1 MADIN
6 LASITDPISD
16 DLPCGPDL
24 DMEFD
29 GDFMNFEANVGMAW
43 PERYFSW
50 DPASLKGHKYYDQ
63 IGELLER
70 SRDLR
75 LLVPLA
81 KLRILEG
88 DIAGFAEVLDATHRL
103 LKERWVDVHPQPGDF
118 MELSMGQL
126 STLDDNASSVLPF
139 HHARIVASRRSG
151 PITYRK
157 WLVATGEVNPREEED
172 RYDAG
177 TLTAA
182 IAEADAGEIDSSLDA
197 LKRARDAVA
206 GIRLVCIEEAGYEN
220 APALEALT
228 KAIEGSIA
236 MIEGATGKGEGDGA
250 ESPGAAD
257 ADGTVDVAGAGAGSA
272 SVVVQLPAGAVE
284 NREAAVDAMHAAA
297 KYFALFEPSSPVP
310 MLLREAQNAASKS
323 FYELV
328 NDMVPDTA
336 SSAFV
341 TLGREPWF
349 EVSLMMLDQRNPA
362 PDYQSDQAA
371 AEEEYSSSWE
381 DAGLEGVSDN
391 DQPSDNDAPVGNDM
405 ASGNDAPADNDMA
418 AESDA
423 SAETDESAAAAEEPQ
438 ADDAGA
444 ENDAVDSAAAE
455 AETSSDDGW
464 WGSSDSSDTTEE
476 VAEEPAQDE
485 STAEDESAPLFVA
498 NSRPEAIDLMNK
510 VLTYYRVAEPSSP
523 VSLIIERAL
532 ELSSK
537 NFIELLG
544 DVLPEGSLKVRP
556 TDDSSSSSSS
566 W

>member
-6 LASITDPISD
+6 LAAITDPISD
-16 DLPCGPDL
+16 ELPCGPDL

-50 DPASLKGHKYYDQ
+50 DPAALKGHTYYDQ
-63 IGELLER
+63 ISELLER
-70 SRDLR
+70 TRDLR
-75 LLVPLA
+75 VLVPLA

-88 DIAGFAEVLDATHRL
+88 DIAGFAEVLEATQRL
-103 LKERWVDVHPQPGDF
+103 LKERWADVHPQPGDF
-118 MELSMGQL
+118 LELSMGQL

-151 PITYRK
+151 PVTYRK
-157 WLVATGEVNPREEED
+157 WLVATGDVNPREEED

-182 IAEADAGEIDSSLDA
+182 IAEADSGEVETA
-197 LKRARDAVA
+197 LAALHSARDAVA
-206 GIRLVCIEEAGYEN
+206 GIKLVCIEEAGYEN
-220 APALEALT
+220 APALDNLT
-228 KAIEGSIA
+228 KAIDGAVA
-236 MIEGATGKGEGDGA
+236 MVEAATGKSDGDA
-250 ESPGAAD
+250 SADAAAD
-257 ADGTVDVAGAGAGSA
+257 GSGSDASVASGGA

-284 NREAAVDAMHAAA
+284 NREEAIEAMHASA

-336 SSAFV
+336 QSAFV
-341 TLGREPWF
+341 SLGREPWF
-349 EVSLMMLDQRNPA
+349 EVSLTMLDQRNPA
-362 PDYQSDQAA
+362 PDYVNDEPA
-371 AEEEYSSSWE
+371 AEYESSWE
-381 DAGLEGVSDN
+381 DAGLEEESV
-391 DQPSDNDAPVGNDM
+391 SDNDAPVENDM
-405 ASGNDAPADNDMA
+405 ASGNDVPTENDMASQNDTPVENDTPAEEEQA
-418 AESDA
+418 AESD
-423 SAETDESAAAAEEPQ
+423 SW
-438 ADDAGA
+438 ADYDL
-444 ENDAVDSAAAE
+444 NAE
-455 AETSSDDGW
+455 AEPEVQNDEPVANDEAQYSEESSD
-464 WGSSDSSDTTEE
+464 
-476 VAEEPAQDE
+476 AESE
-485 STAEDESAPLFVA
+485 SENNAPKFVA

-544 DVLPEGSLKVRP
+544 DVLPEGSLKVTP
-556 TDDSSSSSSS
+556 VEDSSSSG

>member
-1 MADIN
+1 MADID
-6 LASITDPISD
+6 LATITDPISD
-16 DLPCGPDL
+16 DMPCGPDL

-50 DPASLKGHKYYDQ
+50 DAATLKGHTYYDQ
-63 IGELLER
+63 IAELLGR

-88 DIAGFAEVLDATHRL
+88 DIIGFSEVLDAVHRL
-103 LKERWVDVHPQPGDF
+103 LKEHWADVHPQPADF
-118 MELSMGQL
+118 LELSMGQL
-126 STLDDNASSVLPF
+126 STLNDNASSVLPF

-157 WLVATGEVNPREEED
+157 WMVATGEVNPREEED

-182 IAEADAGEIDSSLDA
+182 IAEADSGEVDSVLQA
-197 LKRARDAVA
+197 LEQARDAVA
-206 GIRLVCIEEAGYEN
+206 GIKLVCIQEAGYEN
-220 APALEALT
+220 APTLDNLT

-236 MIEGATGKGEGDGA
+236 MVEGATGKGDAPAAEDAPTQDG
-250 ESPGAAD
+250 PGAPAV
-257 ADGTVDVAGAGAGSA
+257 AAGTAA
-272 SVVVQLPAGAVE
+272 SVVVQLPAGSIESREDAVE
-284 NREAAVDAMHAAA
+284 AMHAAA
-297 KYFALFEPSSPVP
+297 KYFAVFEPSSPVP

-328 NDMVPDTA
+328 NDLMPDTA

-341 TLGREPWF
+341 SLGREPWF

-362 PDYQSDQAA
+362 PDYINDTPAA
-371 AEEEYSSSWE
+371 QAEEYTSSWE
-381 DAGLEGVSDN
+381 SAGLESDAVSEDGET
-391 DQPSDNDAPVGNDM
+391 AGNDTPVE
-405 ASGNDAPADNDMA
+405 DAAVPEEAQPETEDSWADFDLNA
-418 AESDA
+418 QP
-423 SAETDESAAAAEEPQ
+423 EP
-438 ADDAGA
+438 
-444 ENDAVDSAAAE
+444 EP
-455 AETSSDDGW
+455 
-464 WGSSDSSDTTEE
+464 E
-476 VAEEPAQDE
+476 VAPEDLATTNEMIEPDPDA
-485 STAEDESAPLFVA
+485 APRFVA
-498 NSRPEAIDLMNK
+498 TSRPEAVDLMNK
-510 VLTYYRVAEPSSP
+510 VLTYYRIAEPSSP

-544 DVLPEGSLKVRP
+544 DVLPEGSLKVKP
-556 TDDSSSSSSS
+556 DESASSSS

>member
-16 DLPCGPDL
+16 DQPCGPDL

-43 PERYFSW
+43 PDRYFSW
-50 DPASLKGHKYYDQ
+50 DPASIKGHTYYDQ
-63 IGELLER
+63 IAELLDR

-81 KLRILEG
+81 KLKILEG
-88 DIAGFAEVLDATHRL
+88 DIAGFAETLDAMHRL
-103 LKERWVDVHPQPGDF
+103 MKAHWSDLHPQPGDF
-118 MELSMGQL
+118 LELSMGQI
-126 STLDDNASSVLPF
+126 STLDDNASSLLPF

-151 PITYRK
+151 PVTHRK

-182 IAEADAGEIDSSLDA
+182 IAEADSAEVESALVSL
-197 LKRARDAVA
+197 RMARDAIA

-220 APALEALT
+220 APTLEGLT

-236 MIEGATGKGEGDGA
+236 MLESATGTSDSDGA
-250 ESPGAAD
+250 NGAS
-257 ADGTVDVAGAGAGSA
+257 ADGTAADGGAVGGGA

-284 NREAAVDAMHAAA
+284 TREIAIEALHASA
-297 KYFALFEPSSPVP
+297 KYFALYEPSSPVP

-336 SSAFV
+336 ASAFV

-349 EVSLMMLDQRNPA
+349 EVSLTMLDQRNPA
-362 PDYQSDQAA
+362 PDYVSGDA
-371 AEEEYSSSWE
+371 AEEEYSSWE
-381 DAGLEGVSDN
+381 DAGLEGESV
-391 DQPSDNDAPVGNDM
+391 SDNDAPVENDM
-405 ASGNDAPADNDMA
+405 ASENDAPVENDMA
-418 AESDA
+418 VADEAQAAADETEAASGNDSWTEATNDEPEEPTEAESLN
-423 SAETDESAAAAEEPQ
+423 DEVEVEAAYEAEEIPEDA
-438 ADDAGA
+438 ADQP
-444 ENDAVDSAAAE
+444 EE
-455 AETSSDDGW
+455 DG
-464 WGSSDSSDTTEE
+464 
-476 VAEEPAQDE
+476 PR
-485 STAEDESAPLFVA
+485 FVA

-544 DVLPEGSLKVRP
+544 DVLPEGSLKATPVE
-556 TDDSSSSSSS
+556 DSSSSSS

>member
-1 MADIN
+1 MADID
-6 LASITDPISD
+6 LSSITEPLSEDQ
-16 DLPCGPDL
+16 PCGPDL

-50 DPASLKGHKYYDQ
+50 DADTLKGHTYYDQ
-63 IGELLER
+63 IEELLSR

-88 DIAGFAEVLDATHRL
+88 NLAGFAEVLEAIQAL
-103 LKERWVDVHPQPGDF
+103 LKAHWADVHPQPADF
-118 MELSMGQL
+118 LELGMGQL
-126 STLDDNASSVLPF
+126 ATLDDNASSVLPF
-139 HHARIVASRRSG
+139 MHTRLVASRRSG

-157 WLVATGEVNPREEED
+157 WLVATGDVNPREEED

-182 IAEADAGEIDSSLDA
+182 IAEASGDEVDAALESLQ
-197 LKRARDAVA
+197 KARDAIA

-220 APALEALT
+220 APAIDNLP
-228 KAIEGSIA
+228 KAVEGAIA
-236 MIEGATGKGEGDGA
+236 MLESATGKSDSAASAAEDGDD
-250 ESPGAAD
+250 P
-257 ADGTVDVAGAGAGSA
+257 AGAGAAAAGGSA

-284 NREAAVDAMHAAA
+284 NREAAIDAMHAAA
-297 KYFALFEPSSPVP
+297 KYFALYEPSSPAP

-323 FYELV
+323 FFELV

-336 SSAFV
+336 ASAFV

-349 EVSLMMLDQRNPA
+349 EVSLSMLDQRNPA
-362 PDYQSDQAA
+362 PDYDSDEP

-381 DAGLEGVSDN
+381 NAGLEDEVMSDN
-391 DQPSDNDAPVGNDM
+391 DRPAENDQPADESGNDEAASGNDGLGESESADADVANDEPVENDAPAENDAPVE
-405 ASGNDAPADNDMA
+405 NDAPAEEEGEKEWVSSWG
-418 AESDA
+418 ESE
-423 SAETDESAAAAEEPQ
+423 ET
-438 ADDAGA
+438 
-444 ENDAVDSAAAE
+444 AE
-455 AETSSDDGW
+455 AE
-464 WGSSDSSDTTEE
+464 EE
-476 VAEEPAQDE
+476 VADEAEPE
-485 STAEDESAPLFVA
+485 PEVEDDGPRFVA

-532 ELSSK
+532 ELASK

-544 DVLPEGSLKVRP
+544 DVLPDGSLKVKEV
-556 TDDSSSSSSS
+556 DDSSSSSSG